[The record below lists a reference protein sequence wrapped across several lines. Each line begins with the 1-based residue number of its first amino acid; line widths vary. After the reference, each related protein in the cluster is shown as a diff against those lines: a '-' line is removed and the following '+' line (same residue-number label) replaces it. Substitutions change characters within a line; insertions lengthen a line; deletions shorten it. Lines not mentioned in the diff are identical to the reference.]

1 MFIFP
6 KKSLMQPGILAHLLL
21 VVVFAGSCTS
31 TPPTLP
37 DKMTAVENGLRDNI
51 QIKGTANQVYSIADR
66 MAYYQ
71 VPGVSVAVIEDGQV
85 VWAKGYGTANATT
98 GTQVDTL
105 TLFQAGSISKPVAAM
120 GALALVDQGVL
131 MLDGDINTWLRDWKV
146 ADNAFTASEKVT
158 LRRLLTHTAGLTV
171 HGFPGYHPDSLL
183 PSTRE
188 VLTGAGNTAAVV
200 VDTTPGAIW
209 RYSGGGYTVM
219 QLAVEDLTGIPFETF
234 LQQTVLLP
242 LGMMQSTYSNPLPE
256 ERHAQASAAYDR
268 SGNIIPGDWHH
279 YPEKAAAGLWTT
291 PLDLARY
298 LIAIQEAM
306 AGKPHP
312 VLSGSMIQAML
323 EPDQNNWGL
332 GPALSGEGELLRFGH
347 GGKNAGF
354 TNNMTA
360 FVRGGKGAIVMTNA
374 DRGNGLIQEI
384 LQAIAEVY
392 QWPNYAV
399 TTKTIAELRADQVQ
413 QIVGTYRAD
422 ISGRTREVVVD
433 LLDNGSFRV
442 FSEGILDEIAW
453 PENDSLLFS
462 RSSEKLATFQFDET
476 GRIISGRFMGNNLLK
491 KVP

>member
-1 MFIFP
+1 MHFTT
-6 KKSLMQPGILAHLLL
+6 LAPLLI
-21 VVVFAGSCTS
+21 VVAFAGSCTS
-31 TPPTLP
+31 NSPALP
-37 DKMTAVENGLRDNI
+37 DKVTAVETGLRERVQIEGMANGLF
-51 QIKGTANQVYSIADR
+51 TLAER
-66 MAYYQ
+66 MEHYQ
-71 VPGVSVAVIEDGQV
+71 VPGVSIAVIDDGKV
-85 VWAKGYGTANATT
+85 AWAKGYGIANTHT
-98 GTQVDTL
+98 GSLVDTL

-120 GALALVDQGVL
+120 GALALVNQGVL
-131 MLDGDINTWLRDWKV
+131 TLDGDINTWLQDWKI
-146 ADNAFTASEKVT
+146 ADNTFTASEKVT
-158 LRRLLTHTAGLTV
+158 LRRLVTHTAGLTV

-183 PSTRE
+183 PTTRE
-188 VLTGAGNTAAVV
+188 VLMGSGNTAAVV
-200 VDTTPGAIW
+200 VDATPGSLW

-268 SGNIIPGDWHH
+268 SGTLIPGSWHN

-298 LIAIQEAM
+298 LIAIQEAV

-312 VLSGSMIQAML
+312 VLSSDMIQAML
-323 EPDQNNWGL
+323 ETDQNNWGL
-332 GPALSGEGELLRFGH
+332 GPALSGEGDMQRFGH

-360 FVRGGKGAIVMTNA
+360 FISGGKGAIVMTNA

-392 QWPNYAV
+392 QWADYVV
-399 TTKTIAELRADQVQ
+399 TTKTIAPLGEDQRQ
-413 QIVGTYRAD
+413 QIVGTYQAAL
-422 ISGRTREVVVD
+422 SGQTRQINID
-433 LLDNGSFRV
+433 LLDDGTFRV
-442 FSEGILDEIAW
+442 FSAGILDEIAW

-476 GRIISGRFMGNNLLK
+476 GKLISGRFMGNNTFQ

>member
-1 MFIFP
+1 MHAG
-6 KKSLMQPGILAHLLL
+6 MLAPLLL
-21 VVVFAGSCTS
+21 VVALAGSYTP
-31 TPPTLP
+31 TPPAALT
-37 DKMTAVENGLRDNI
+37 DKMTAVETRLREKV
-51 QIKGTANQVYSIADR
+51 QIEGMANSLFTLAER
-66 MAYYQ
+66 MEHYQ
-71 VPGVSVAVIEDGQV
+71 VPGVSIAVIEDGKV
-85 VWAKGYGTANATT
+85 AWAKGYGMANTRT
-98 GTQVDTL
+98 GSLVDTL

-120 GALALVDQGVL
+120 GALALADQGIL
-131 MLDGDINTWLRDWKV
+131 TLDGDINTWLQEWKV
-146 ADNAFTASEKVT
+146 TDNDLTASEKVT
-158 LRRLLTHTAGLTV
+158 LRRLVTHTAGLTV
-171 HGFPGYHPDSLL
+171 HGFPGYHPDILL
-183 PSTRE
+183 PTTRD
-188 VLTGAGNTAAVV
+188 VLMGAGNTAAVV
-200 VDTTPGAIW
+200 VDATPGSLW

-268 SGNIIPGDWHH
+268 SGNLIPGSWHN

-298 LIAIQEAM
+298 LIAIQEAV

-312 VLSGSMIQAML
+312 VLSERMIQAML
-323 EPDQNNWGL
+323 QPDQNNWGL
-332 GPALSGEGELLRFGH
+332 GPALSGEGDLQRFGH

-360 FVRGGKGAIVMTNA
+360 FVSEGKGAIVMTNA
-374 DRGNGLIQEI
+374 DRGNGLIQEV

-392 QWPNYAV
+392 QWPDYAV
-399 TTKTIAELRADQVQ
+399 TRKTIAQLTPAQ
-413 QIVGTYRAD
+413 QRQIAGTYQAAL
-422 ISGRTREVVVD
+422 SGQTRQINID
-433 LLDNGSFRV
+433 LLDDGTFRV
-442 FSEGILDEIAW
+442 FSAGILDEIAW

-476 GRIISGRFMGNNLLK
+476 GKLISGRFMGNNIFQ

>member
-1 MFIFP
+1 
-6 KKSLMQPGILAHLLL
+6 
-21 VVVFAGSCTS
+21 
-31 TPPTLP
+31 
-37 DKMTAVENGLRDNI
+37 
-51 QIKGTANQVYSIADR
+51 
-66 MAYYQ
+66 
-71 VPGVSVAVIEDGQV
+71 
-85 VWAKGYGTANATT
+85 
-98 GTQVDTL
+98 
-105 TLFQAGSISKPVAAM
+105 
-120 GALALVDQGVL
+120 
-131 MLDGDINTWLRDWKV
+131 
-146 ADNAFTASEKVT
+146 
-158 LRRLLTHTAGLTV
+158 
-171 HGFPGYHPDSLL
+171 
-183 PSTRE
+183 
-188 VLTGAGNTAAVV
+188 
-200 VDTTPGAIW
+200 
-209 RYSGGGYTVM
+209 M

-323 EPDQNNWGL
+323 KPDQNNWGL